1 MGERESRFAA
11 MALRLGCRPKEEPM
25 RKTTWLPP
33 RTALSE
39 RKAASSSLEQSFPS
53 TQRAM
58 RRQPW
63 GSFPRTASASLES
76 AASIWAG
83 EGASGRRSSG
93 SSMTSALQ

>member
-1 MGERESRFAA
+1 MGERERRRAA

-39 RKAASSSLEQSFPS
+39 RNAANSSLEQSFPS

-58 RRQPW
+58 SRHEG
-63 GSFPRTASASLES
+63 GSLPRTASASFAR
-76 AASIWAG
+76 AA
-83 EGASGRRSSG
+83 
-93 SSMTSALQ
+93 